1 MSASVY
7 ASLSV
12 PADGQ
17 IFTVFCIEWD
27 LFAYTLNK
35 IEGTTLPQTSAEPI
49 DLEELCCVFFNPK
62 KRMINDLHQTAQD
75 LQDAYRNLENVIDP
89 DLIDCYI
96 YELNSVQMRYKFL
109 LTSIRNY
116 ELRTQKNP
124 EDFYTKN
131 PLELSES

>member
-1 MSASVY
+1 M
-7 ASLSV
+7 LP
-12 PADGQ
+12 PARARSPRWAGW
-17 IFTVFCIEWD
+17 T
-27 LFAYTLNK
+27 
-35 IEGTTLPQTSAEPI
+35 
-49 DLEELCCVFFNPK
+49 
-62 KRMINDLHQTAQD
+62 LHQTAQD